1 METTN
6 INQPA
11 QQEDKTAAILA
22 YITLIGYIVAIVMH
36 GNNKTKI
43 GSYHLK
49 QATGLILFSIASW
62 LALLIIAFL
71 PFIGFLT
78 LFLSPVL
85 WILILVL
92 VIMGVINAANGAMKP
107 IPVLGTLFEKW
118 FANAFN

>member
-62 LALLIIAFL
+62 LALMIIAFL
-71 PFIGFLT
+71 PFIGFLI

>member
-1 METTN
+1 MEN

-62 LALLIIAFL
+62 LALMIIAFL
-71 PFIGFLT
+71 PFIGFLI

>member
-49 QATGLILFSIASW
+49 QATGLILFSIAAW
-62 LALLIIAFL
+62 LSLMIIAFL
-71 PFIGFLT
+71 PFIGFLI

>member
-1 METTN
+1 METNT
-6 INQPA
+6 NQPA

-49 QATGLILFSIASW
+49 QATGLL
-62 LALLIIAFL
+62 LTGVALWFVIMIIAFL
-71 PFIGFLT
+71 PFIGFT
-78 LFLSPVL
+78 VLFLSPVL
-85 WILILVL
+85 WILMLVL
-92 VIMGVINAANGAMKP
+92 VILGVINAANGAMKP
-107 IPVLGTLFEKW
+107 LPFVGALFEKL

>member
-62 LALLIIAFL
+62 LALMIIAFL